1 MQLPLSFTA
10 YFRITMSAKQLKSD
24 PVKTMLV
31 ITTGM
36 LIVYVVTKWEATLII
51 ALVIGLIGVF
61 STYLSKKVEFLW
73 MKLAWIL
80 SLIIPNILL
89 TIIFYLLLTP
99 IAFLSKLTGKEDP
112 LLLKNK
118 GSSTFKKYE
127 KNFNAD
133 SFKNPW

>member
-1 MQLPLSFTA
+1 
-10 YFRITMSAKQLKSD
+10 MSAKQLKSD

>member
-1 MQLPLSFTA
+1 
-10 YFRITMSAKQLKSD
+10 MSAKQLKSD

-80 SLIIPNILL
+80 SLLIPNILL

-99 IAFLSKLTGKEDP
+99 IAFLAKLTGKEDP